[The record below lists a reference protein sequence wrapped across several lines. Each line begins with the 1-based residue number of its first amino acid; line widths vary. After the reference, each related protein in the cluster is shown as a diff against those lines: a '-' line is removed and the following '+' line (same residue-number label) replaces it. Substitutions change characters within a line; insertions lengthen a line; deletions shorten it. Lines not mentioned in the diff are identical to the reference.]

1 MIVDKYL
8 SNSKQL
14 GRIYVFPYQET
25 LHIIA
30 DCKNENIDILGL
42 DGFYIGT
49 DYTIPLQEYSID
61 FTSNTVNRISISVW
75 DCAEKFVK
83 SNPKDV
89 FYEIVLG
96 GKIGNGVVS

>member
-1 MIVDKYL
+1 MMNNSFKRKTLRLSDAFKAPSDKLELIVQVYNLATGKNDALK
-8 SNSKQL
+8 S
-14 GRIYVFPYQET
+14 I
-25 LHIIA
+25 
-30 DCKNENIDILGL
+30 CK
-42 DGFYIGT
+42 
-49 DYTIPLQEYSID
+49 PLQEYSID

-96 GKIGNGVVS
+96 GKIGDGVVS